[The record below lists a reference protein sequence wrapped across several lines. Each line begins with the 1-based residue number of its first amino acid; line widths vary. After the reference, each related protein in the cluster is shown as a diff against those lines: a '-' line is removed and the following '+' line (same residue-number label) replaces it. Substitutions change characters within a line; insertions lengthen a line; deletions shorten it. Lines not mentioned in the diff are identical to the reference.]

1 MGMKKTRVLFICNHN
16 SARSQ
21 MAEAFLNTMAG
32 DRFEAE
38 SAGFDVRE
46 LNPLA
51 VAVMKEIG
59 IDISGNKS
67 KEIFDLYRHGRSF
80 SYEIKVCDRV
90 IEERCPLFPGMV
102 KRIAWSFT
110 DPATLVGSEKEK
122 LTAIRLIRDEIKS
135 AVSDFIASEAQQI
148 ESRR

>member
-1 MGMKKTRVLFICNHN
+1 MDVEKIRVLFICNHN

-21 MAEAFLNTMAG
+21 MAEAFLNAMAG

-51 VAVMKEIG
+51 IAVMKEVG
-59 IDISGNKS
+59 IDISGNKT

-90 IEERCPLFPGMV
+90 HQERCPLFPGLV
-102 KRIAWSFT
+102 KRLAWSFA
-110 DPATLVGSEKEK
+110 DPATLSGNKDEK
-122 LTAIRLIRDEIKS
+122 LVATRRIRDEIRA
-135 AVSDFIASEAQQI
+135 AVADFIASE
-148 ESRR
+148 SL

>member
-1 MGMKKTRVLFICNHN
+1 MDLKKTRVLFICNHN

-38 SAGFDVRE
+38 SAGFEVRE

-51 VAVMKEIG
+51 VTVMKEVG
-59 IDISGNKS
+59 IDISGNKA

-80 SYEIKVCDRV
+80 SHEIKVCDRV
-90 IEERCPLFPGMV
+90 REERCPLFPGMV
-102 KRIAWSFT
+102 KRIAWSFV
-110 DPATLVGSEKEK
+110 DPATLTGSNEDK
-122 LTAIRLIRDEIKS
+122 LTETRRIRDEIRD
-135 AVSDFIASEAQQI
+135 AVAEFIASESQ
-148 ESRR
+148 

>member
-1 MGMKKTRVLFICNHN
+1 MDVKKIRVLFICNHN

-21 MAEAFLNTMAG
+21 MAEAFLNAMAG

-51 VAVMKEIG
+51 VTVMKEVG
-59 IDISGNKS
+59 IDISGNKT

-80 SYEIKVCDRV
+80 SHEIKVCDRV
-90 IEERCPLFPGMV
+90 HEERCPLFPGMV
-102 KRIAWSFT
+102 KRISWSFA
-110 DPATLVGSEKEK
+110 DLATLLGSDEEK
-122 LTAIRLIRDEIKS
+122 LAAIRLIRDEIKA
-135 AVSDFIASEAQQI
+135 AVAEFIASES
-148 ESRR
+148 E